1 MLEGALIALFP
12 CLGFGMKNLTS
23 YPILASMSVPYVMF
37 TPSLRYPYLMCTSC
51 YPNWSMLRL
60 FDNSSGGYTP
70 GTPAAY
76 FKTVFAHLIAILD
89 LGLSGYFLL

>member
-1 MLEGALIALFP
+1 
-12 CLGFGMKNLTS
+12 
-23 YPILASMSVPYVMF
+23 
-37 TPSLRYPYLMCTSC
+37 
-51 YPNWSMLRL
+51 MLRL

-76 FKTVFAHLIAILD
+76 FKTVFARLIAILD